1 MNLDL
6 LGIFGAGILTFVTP
20 CVLPLIPIYL
30 SALVGGDF
38 RASGGRGQVML
49 RASWFTLGFMI
60 IFVLLGL
67 TASSVGSFLTDH
79 KAAVQA
85 FGAVLIAL
93 FGLKFLGVIR
103 IPWLDQTIRANDQ
116 KFSTRFG
123 WLNALVMGLVFAA
136 GWSPC
141 IGPVLGSVLTYT
153 ATATAD
159 PLAGAGYL
167 AVYGLGFA
175 IPLMVVAAFAEG
187 GMRLL
192 GKIGPHLRKIEVGLG
207 ALLIIVASTMA
218 LDALPALTA
227 PAAEGTQ
234 VADANDHPI
243 MLAFT
248 SQNCT
253 ICQSMKPTISGIS
266 NQCDGNGVRVK
277 SIDLSQAQHK
287 AMAAQYRI
295 RGVPTFVFKDSDGH
309 EVARLVG
316 EQTERTLKQ
325 AISVLRG
332 KPCPGLAVI
341 DENGHLHAPTDNP
354 LLDPPEPSAA
364 CNSGFEP
371 LDNKNAPACD
381 GA

>member
-6 LGIFGAGILTFVTP
+6 LGIFGAGVLTFVTP

-93 FGLKFLGVIR
+93 FGLKFLGIIR

-175 IPLMVVAAFAEG
+175 IPLMVVAAFAEA

-192 GKIGPHLRKIEVGLG
+192 GKIGPHLRKIEMGLG

-227 PAAEGTQ
+227 PTTEGTQ
-234 VADANDHPI
+234 VAEIEDHPV

-253 ICQSMKPTISGIS
+253 ICQGMKPTISGIS

-277 SIDLSQAQHK
+277 TIDLSQPEQR
-287 AMAAQYRI
+287 AMAAKYRI
-295 RGVPTFVFKDSDGH
+295 RGVPTFIFKDSDGQ

-332 KPCPGLAVI
+332 KPCPGLAVL
-341 DENGHLHAPTDNP
+341 DKDGHLHAPTDNP
-354 LLDPPEPSAA
+354 LLDPPKPSAA

-371 LDNKNAPACD
+371 LGDKNAPACD